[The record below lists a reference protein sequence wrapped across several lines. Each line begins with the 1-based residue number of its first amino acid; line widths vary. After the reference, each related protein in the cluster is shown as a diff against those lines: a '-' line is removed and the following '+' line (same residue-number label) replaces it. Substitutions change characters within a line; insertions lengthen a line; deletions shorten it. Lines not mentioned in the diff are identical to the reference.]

1 MTSIE
6 PNREPK
12 NYRLLYKLGSGTYAT
27 VYKAQKRDPTRSEV
41 AVKVIERS
49 RLNRTSMQNLITEI
63 EVMKDLGHPHIV
75 KLLDFE
81 WDDSCIY
88 LVMEFCAGGDLSNFI
103 RSKKTLSEAVARKFL
118 RQLAL
123 ALQFMRSKGIAHMD
137 LKPQNLLLTDTR
149 KPVLKIGDFGMAQH
163 LSAEDSASSF
173 RGSPLYMAPEI
184 MLSQHYDAKVDLWS
198 VGVILYEALFGAAP
212 YACATLEELHVRVL
226 DPRPVEIPSLPAVT
240 EQCRHLLQCLLERD
254 PDKRI
259 TFEDFFNHPFVD
271 LEHLPSAEC
280 LPKARNLLQLA
291 VVKDYEGKVSA
302 ALNLYCSA
310 LDYLLPARKFE
321 TDPDVQADLSSKI
334 EQYIA
339 RAEVLKSQ
347 LKEYRPVMSKAR
359 LPVVKLMASLEV
371 KHPQI
376 LAATNK
382 AREADALEA
391 LQDYP
396 GAFELYKAAV
406 SILIP
411 LIDVATTP
419 EEKKLIKSEAEVYL
433 NRAEEV
439 KLIMQTANSMKFQHR
454 PSSGGDGI
462 GSTTSQESN
471 KCKLS

>member
-1 MTSIE
+1 MTAAE
-6 PNREPK
+6 PRAEPK
-12 NYRLLYKLGSGTYAT
+12 NYRLLYKLGSGTFAT
-27 VYKAQKRDPTRSEV
+27 VYKAQKKDPTRNEV

-49 RLNRTSMQNLITEI
+49 RLNRASMQNLLTEI

-81 WDDSCIY
+81 WDDSSIY
-88 LVMEFCAGGDLSNFI
+88 LVMEFCAGGDLSRFI
-103 RSKKTLSEAVARKFL
+103 KSKKTLSEAFARKFL

-137 LKPQNLLLTDTR
+137 LKPQNLLLTEER

-212 YACATLEELHVRVL
+212 FACSTLEELHERVL
-226 DPRPVEIPSLPAVT
+226 DPRPVEIPAVPVVT

-271 LEHLPSAEC
+271 LEHMPSAEC
-280 LPKARNLLQLA
+280 LPKARNLLQQA
-291 VVKDYEGKVSA
+291 VVKDYEGKVGV
-302 ALNLYCSA
+302 ALSLYCSA
-310 LDYLLPARKFE
+310 LDYLLPALKFE
-321 TDPDVQADLSSKI
+321 TDPEVRADLTSKI

-347 LKEYRPVMSKAR
+347 LKDRRPVLKNAQSPA
-359 LPVVKLMASLEV
+359 KLMVSLEARD
-371 KHPQI
+371 PQI
-376 LAATNK
+376 LVATNK
-382 AREADALEA
+382 ARDADALEA
-391 LQDYP
+391 VQEYQ

-406 SILIP
+406 STLIP
-411 LIDVATTP
+411 LIDSNGVP
-419 EEKKLIKSEAEVYL
+419 EGAS
-433 NRAEEV
+433 
-439 KLIMQTANSMKFQHR
+439 
-454 PSSGGDGI
+454 
-462 GSTTSQESN
+462 
-471 KCKLS
+471 LSLHIAWVH